1 MSLKPDDYIVD
12 MVVLKEGLDILTISS
27 KGYGKRSDMEDYR
40 TQGRNGK
47 GTLAGVFNE
56 QTGRLVNLKQVSEDE
71 DIIIV
76 TDNGTL
82 IRTHADS
89 ISKIGR
95 NTKGVRIMRL
105 NDGESVVSVATA
117 ERYEEEMSSE
127 EINSQSIEN
136 ND

>member
-1 MSLKPDDYIVD
+1 
-12 MVVLKEGLDILTISS
+12 
-27 KGYGKRSDMEDYR
+27 MEDYR

-47 GTLAGVFNE
+47 GVYAGVFNE
-56 QTGRLVNLKQVSEDE
+56 QTGRLVNLKQVSSEE
-71 DIIIV
+71 DIIMV

-105 NDGESVVSVATA
+105 NEKESIVSVATA
-117 ERYEEEMSSE
+117 ERYENNENLNE
-127 EINSQSIEN
+127 EIENETVVENTENDNSTEE
-136 ND
+136 